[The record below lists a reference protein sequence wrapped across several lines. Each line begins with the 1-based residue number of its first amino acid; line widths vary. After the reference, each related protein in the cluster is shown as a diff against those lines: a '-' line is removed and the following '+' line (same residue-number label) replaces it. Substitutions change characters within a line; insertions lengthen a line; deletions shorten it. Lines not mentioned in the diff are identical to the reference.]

1 MGEVH
6 GPTGVCSLHHSPAQG
21 SLNSATTLTL
31 TYLFL
36 DNFPLLPAPRVGLA
50 FSRKIQRHR
59 QATGQRQ
66 IARQTEQHFRQS
78 QYQPFRIQGPG
89 CQTDFTFWSLTLP
102 PLLRTPLTAALFQQG
117 RPSTPSPSPQSQPQ
131 RSAIFPGK
139 TTPLS
144 NNWKEGRRGEGVRK
158 TGGAKENP
166 KISLI
171 PLPDAVSAPTTTMF
185 PVRAVISYFLYKRA
199 GR

>member
-117 RPSTPSPSPQSQPQ
+117 RPSTPSPSPQSQPPVP
-131 RSAIFPGK
+131 APAVGHFPRK
-139 TTPLS
+139 NHTPFEQL
-144 NNWKEGRRGEGVRK
+144 ERGEAGRRSEKNRRSKRK
-158 TGGAKENP
+158 P
-166 KISLI
+166 KDLFDSPARRSLS
-171 PLPDAVSAPTTTMF
+171 PNDNYVSCTRCHLLF
-185 PVRAVISYFLYKRA
+185 PI
-199 GR
+199 